1 MPSVRRGVKGAHTHT
16 QPLFSQARPPNP
28 LSYLRCPSLPFPLFH
43 HTGRQLLRE
52 LAEAIAALRSETTTR
67 AVVVRSAAPGT
78 FCAGADLRERAAMT
92 PREAA
97 AFVGDLGATL
107 TALASLPMPTIAAVD
122 GVALGGGAE
131 LALACDLRVVG
142 PGGVFAF
149 PEARL
154 GIIPG
159 AGGCARLPRLV
170 GPARALDLIATA
182 RRVGPAEA
190 VACGL
195 ADYEAGEGDAA
206 AATGHPGSAT
216 GAADARALAL
226 ARTIAEAAPLALRAA
241 KAAVIGGAGLDVAGA
256 LALERASYATL
267 LNTADRLEGLAA
279 FAQKRAP
286 VWRGE

>member
-1 MPSVRRGVKGAHTHT
+1 
-16 QPLFSQARPPNP
+16 
-28 LSYLRCPSLPFPLFH
+28 
-43 HTGRQLLRE
+43 
-52 LAEAIAALRSETTTR
+52 
-67 AVVVRSAAPGT
+67 
-78 FCAGADLRERAAMT
+78 MT
-92 PREAA
+92 PREASS
-97 AFVGDLGATL
+97 FVAELGATL

-131 LALACDLRVVG
+131 LALACDVRVVG

-170 GPARALDLIATA
+170 GPARALDLIATS

-190 VACGL
+190 VALGL
-195 ADYEAGEGDAA
+195 ANYEATGEDAEA
-206 AATGHPGSAT
+206 STGHRGAT

-226 ARTIAEAAPLALRAA
+226 ARSIAGAAPLALRAA
-241 KAAVIGGAGLDVAGA
+241 KAAVVGGAGLDMAGA
-256 LALERASYATL
+256 LALEAASYATL
-267 LNTADRLEGLAA
+267 LGTRDRLEGLAA